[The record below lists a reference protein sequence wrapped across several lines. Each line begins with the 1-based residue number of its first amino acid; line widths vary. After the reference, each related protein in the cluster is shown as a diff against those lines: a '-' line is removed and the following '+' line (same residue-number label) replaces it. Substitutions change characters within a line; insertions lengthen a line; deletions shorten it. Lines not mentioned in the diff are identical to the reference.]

1 MEEVDWVSEQ
11 NNTKCWYSRILVP
24 SYQTAQHHIPNN
36 GHYLPN
42 YKALHT
48 KQWYQYTKLH
58 IKSQIL
64 VLHTEL
70 HNATPQIAVL
80 IH

>member
-11 NNTKCWYSRILVP
+11 NNTKRWYSIILVT

-48 KQWYQYTKLH
+48 K
-58 IKSQIL
+58 
-64 VLHTEL
+64 
-70 HNATPQIAVL
+70 
-80 IH
+80 